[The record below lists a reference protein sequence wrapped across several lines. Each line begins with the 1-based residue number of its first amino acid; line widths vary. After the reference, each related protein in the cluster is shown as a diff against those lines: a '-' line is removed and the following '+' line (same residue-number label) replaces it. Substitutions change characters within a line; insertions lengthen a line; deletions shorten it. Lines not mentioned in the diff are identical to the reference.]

1 MAEILGIGISHY
13 PPLSGRDEDM
23 ANILKGRLADP
34 GVPATAKDP
43 ANWPEKMRSEWGTD
57 KGRTGA
63 GAHRA
68 AMLKGL
74 YKARAAI
81 DEFKPDW
88 VLIWG
93 DDQYENFREDIIPP
107 FCVMAYEDLIVR
119 PWADASG
126 SAMFA
131 KDGDQW
137 GSGKPNVGQE
147 SAEHSF
153 RFRGQREAGKYLA
166 SALIES
172 NFDVAYAY
180 KPLHHASLP
189 HAYLNSVLYLDYARQ
204 GFEYPIV
211 PFQINC
217 YGRLVVSHKGFIS
230 AFNDR
235 SRPLD
240 PPSPSPHRIFD
251 LGAAVARI
259 CLESPWRVALIASSS
274 WSHAFLVDKTWR
286 MQPDIAQDRELYDA
300 LLNRDFDRWRSTSL
314 KQIEESGEQELL
326 NWFAL
331 AGAVKTL
338 DLPCVWSDFVE
349 THLFNSS
356 KVTAI
361 FRKD

>member
-34 GVPATAKDP
+34 GVPAAAKDP
-43 ANWPEKMRSEWGTD
+43 ANWPEKMRGEWGND
-57 KGRTGA
+57 QGRTGA

-74 YKARAAI
+74 YKARAAL

-131 KDGDQW
+131 KDDDQW
-137 GSGKPNVGQE
+137 GSGKPNVWQE

-235 SRPLD
+235 SRPFD
-240 PPSPSPHRIFD
+240 PPSPSPRRIFD
-251 LGAAVARI
+251 LGAEVARI